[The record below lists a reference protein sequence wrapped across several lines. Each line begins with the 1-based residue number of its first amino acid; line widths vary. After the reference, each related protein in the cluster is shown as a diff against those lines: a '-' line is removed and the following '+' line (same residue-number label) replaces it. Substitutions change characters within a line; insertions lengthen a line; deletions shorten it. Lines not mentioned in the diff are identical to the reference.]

1 MLLWTDFPSLRS
13 QFSDDKEEKSSST
26 GVPHRLRP
34 KRAHNSKNQATCT
47 SARGWTIIMQNGRN
61 GSRTAVDEYMDPSIE
76 DHVYPIETEYKRI
89 STSPTAFKREMT
101 PRPQKRPSIYCG
113 SFDRS
118 RTTDVDSTRCCQ
130 EIVTDP
136 MTKVV
141 QQGTK
146 RAWKFA

>member
-1 MLLWTDFPSLRS
+1 MDDHYAEWKEWVKNSRRSRASLI
-13 QFSDDKEEKSSST
+13 D
-26 GVPHRLRP
+26 
-34 KRAHNSKNQATCT
+34 
-47 SARGWTIIMQNGRN
+47 
-61 GSRTAVDEYMDPSIE
+61 DEYMDPSIE